1 MNEWARQA
9 LYVLIVIGVFTAIA
23 VGTRCLPAHGQGR
36 SMSHRTH
43 TPKNARALLTDSAF
57 SAVLAT
63 VLDNNP
69 GTDISMA
76 SRIIVEALKFTA
88 AAAQFPTVRIAPT
101 REVDEGW
108 HALILHTHLYA
119 SLCNGLGRFVH
130 HFPERPDPSR
140 HDDDVLARTIALIER
155 TGYTPDAELW
165 VGPKKSLVTVAANC
179 SHTPVPGG
187 CGPINPGNCATHGGG
202 EGEGEG

>member
-1 MNEWARQA
+1 MSTPTPPPPCSTKPATPPTPARHEARELLSDAQFNE
-9 LYVLIVIGVFTAIA
+9 VL
-23 VGTRCLPAHGQGR
+23 L
-36 SMSHRTH
+36 
-43 TPKNARALLTDSAF
+43 
-57 SAVLAT
+57 T

-69 GTDISMA
+69 GMEPDTGV
-76 SRIIVEALKFTA
+76 RILIEALKFVA
-88 AAAQFPTVRIAPT
+88 AAAQFPSVRIAPT

-119 SLCNGLGRFVH
+119 SLTTRLGRMVH

-140 HDDDVLARTIALIER
+140 HDPDVLTRTVALIEQA
-155 TGYTPDAELW
+155 GYTPDRELW
-165 VGPKKSLVTVAANC
+165 MGPGKPLATVAATC

-202 EGEGEG
+202 GDGE